1 MQASG
6 ASEQNGDAASEVS
19 KAVCTAAKGS
29 RFKNLSEAERADAHQ
44 MVEFF
49 CKEKFLLCRE
59 LFLNQTAANRAARSI
74 PFCDRGATC
83 MPARLHRRPVLYVF

>member
-1 MQASG
+1 MSA

-19 KAVCTAAKGS
+19 MAVCTAAAGS

-49 CKEKFLLCRE
+49 R
-59 LFLNQTAANRAARSI
+59 
-74 PFCDRGATC
+74 
-83 MPARLHRRPVLYVF
+83 